1 MVKVWLYLTINRC
14 HQFSLASVVAEF
26 AKVDALPSAEIQSMV
41 RDGNGERNTH
51 ERRFGMSRHVVIP
64 FERVLVVGLV
74 FGYQM
79 VENPFHVV
87 SHTGIGILVDTQ
99 TTTGMLHEQV

>member
-1 MVKVWLYLTINRC
+1 MQCFWELAEAILFINHNDNHNDNYHTDGKDKVKVMVKVWLYLTINRC

-51 ERRFGMSRHVVIP
+51 ER
-64 FERVLVVGLV
+64 
-74 FGYQM
+74 
-79 VENPFHVV
+79 
-87 SHTGIGILVDTQ
+87 
-99 TTTGMLHEQV
+99 